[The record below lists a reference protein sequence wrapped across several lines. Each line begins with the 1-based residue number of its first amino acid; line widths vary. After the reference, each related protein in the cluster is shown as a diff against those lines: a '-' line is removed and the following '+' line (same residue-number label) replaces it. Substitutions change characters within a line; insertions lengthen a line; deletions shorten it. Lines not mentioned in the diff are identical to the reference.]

1 MKENRTLSSTGT
13 GFLAGNNLHKLIG
26 AVHFRKALMSKL
38 ATALIMLI
46 LFLLNVGL
54 APEDFQFVTFE
65 FQPTNLLH
73 LMFLMGGVSILQILF
88 IDIFYKIILYYI

>member
-1 MKENRTLSSTGT
+1 
-13 GFLAGNNLHKLIG
+13 
-26 AVHFRKALMSKL
+26 MSKL